1 MGFEDQ
7 LFMSFFA
14 VMGSAV
20 VGYFGGALILYCIQS
35 PESRRR
41 DREAAFGHSESRS
54 GEAS

>member
-1 MGFEDQ
+1 MNLEDQ
-7 LFMSFFA
+7 LFMSLFA

-20 VGYFGGALILYCIQS
+20 VGYFGGALILYCIKS

-41 DREAAFGHSESRS
+41 DREAALGQSESRS